1 MQKKA
6 LGKGLGAL
14 FIEPADQESGAQN
27 REVET
32 GRIIPNRYQ
41 PRTQFDEEKLREL
54 ADSIKKNGILQPVI
68 VRRFHEGQFEL
79 IAGERRWRAAQAAGL
94 ERIPVIIKE
103 ATDEE
108 VLVLALIENLQRED
122 LNPIEEARAYQRLLK
137 DFQVSQEEIAA
148 QTGKSRSTVANALRL
163 LGLPLELQEAVRSAK
178 LSVGHA
184 KAILSIGRV
193 ADQIRVA
200 RIILKKGLT
209 VRQTESLIKQFLG
222 GSQKKR
228 THSQPPLGV
237 YEAVERLRRH
247 LGTQVN
253 INQKGSN
260 GEIVIHYYELPDLDR
275 IVDLI
280 LA

>member
-108 VLVLALIENLQRED
+108 VLVLALIDDDGIVLTLFDGRNRLAHQVAQEIRQYFPNHVYRSVIPRNVTLAECPSHGRPALLYNIGSAGAQAYLQ
-122 LNPIEEARAYQRLLK
+122 LA
-137 DFQVSQEEIAA
+137 QE
-148 QTGKSRSTVANALRL
+148 TLHH
-163 LGLPLELQEAVRSAK
+163 AK
-178 LSVGHA
+178 ESVG
-184 KAILSIGRV
+184 
-193 ADQIRVA
+193 
-200 RIILKKGLT
+200 
-209 VRQTESLIKQFLG
+209 
-222 GSQKKR
+222 
-228 THSQPPLGV
+228 
-237 YEAVERLRRH
+237 
-247 LGTQVN
+247 
-253 INQKGSN
+253 
-260 GEIVIHYYELPDLDR
+260 
-275 IVDLI
+275 
-280 LA
+280 